1 MYIFAKKGADI
12 LANIKPFKGYR
23 YNSEKVGEI
32 ANVLAPTQYNISDDE
47 KSRLYDMNEYN
58 AVRIFDGKGTEN
70 DDSTSNKYTRAS
82 AYLNDWIEK
91 DILIRDTKPAI
102 YLYEQNLEFNGVKY
116 QNMTYVALLEL
127 EELGTENVMSCEE
140 IRELSRQDRYDLLAA
155 TNADMSL
162 ISCLYVERD
171 KQLLNLMNTLSENE
185 PDMVFD
191 TVDGTSQRLWR
202 ITDEAVIDKIVTGF
216 KDLPLYIT
224 DGQTRY
230 ETCVQYRNYMRE
242 KNPNHTGKEAYNYTM
257 ISLINSNSDGVD
269 IAPVHRKIKLPKG
282 FSEQFFIAAVQ
293 DHFKIEK
300 IIVDSQDD
308 SIAHTMKKQI
318 QTKRLE
324 TKLGVYHGG
333 NYFYRLALTD
343 TDYIKRELLP
353 EMSSSYC
360 GLDTVVLRKLII
372 NDIFNIEDDYE
383 DLVSTS
389 ISATECYDSVNEGT
403 ADVAIVMNPVKV
415 EQIEKVTAAGEKLP
429 FRSISIFPKPQVGV
443 VINIKKD

>member
-1 MYIFAKKGADI
+1 M
-12 LANIKPFKGYR
+12 ANIKPFRGYR

-47 KSRLYDMNEYN
+47 KSKLYELNEYN
-58 AVRIFDGKGTEN
+58 SVRIFDGKETEN
-70 DDSTSNKYTRAS
+70 DSESSNKYTRAS

-91 DILIRDTKPAI
+91 DILLRDSKPAI
-102 YLYEQNLEFNGVKY
+102 YLYEQTLEFNGIKY

-127 EELGTENVMSCEE
+127 EELGTGNVRSCEE
-140 IRELSRQDRYDLLAA
+140 IREMSRQDRYDLLAA

-162 ISCLYVERD
+162 ISCLYVEHD
-171 KQLLNLMNTLSENE
+171 KQLLNLMNSLSENE

-191 TVDGTSQRLWR
+191 TVEGARQRLWR
-202 ITDEAVIDKIVTGF
+202 ITDEDIIERIVSGF

-230 ETCVQYRNYMRE
+230 ETCVEYRNHMRD

-257 ISLINSNSDGVD
+257 VSLINTNSDGVD
-269 IAPVHRKIKLPKG
+269 VAPVHRKIKLPKG

-300 IIVDSQDD
+300 IIVDSQDE
-308 SIAHTMKKQI
+308 SIAQTMKKQI
-318 QTKRLE
+318 HTKRLE
-324 TKLGVYHGG
+324 TKLGVYQGG
-333 NYFYRLALTD
+333 NYFYRLTLKD
-343 TDYIKRELLP
+343 TDYIKNELLP
-353 EMSSSYC
+353 DMSPSYC

-389 ISATECYDSVNEGT
+389 ISSTECCDAVNEGT

-415 EQIEKVTAAGEKLP
+415 EQIEKVTAAGEKMP
-429 FRSISIFPKPQVGV
+429 FRSISIFPRPQVGV
-443 VINIKKD
+443 VINLKED